1 MRRDELKN
9 AFGEPLIEFDA
20 SLNRALANI
29 PDERHAHRRYKIA
42 PLIAAIV
49 CALALGG
56 AALAVANNW
65 DIFDMMGRS
74 RSASDDSDTLRALSQ
89 SPDMV
94 VEGKW
99 VTYTLSEAV
108 FDGRSLNVTI
118 NARPHDPAKVL
129 LMSDYCTDVDDLAPE
144 YGGDNE
150 PSGETFAQKAAREGS
165 TLVMTGMSISGAG
178 ASDQGGSEYY
188 NADGSLTLYAHCL
201 LDGDASGQQR
211 FTCHIREREVNG
223 DDIERFEGAFEIAPN
238 TPLAYAEAHGEYL
251 TELAR
256 ITDVRVS
263 KSALATYVS
272 ASGRLY
278 ANLSDEQLEQ
288 WKNSTVDFSTSES
301 YSTIIEGNMRM
312 LDENGED
319 PGSIDGERCFRM
331 EFVMEAS
338 EAMPKQLYVKLYN
351 LDTNEYG
358 KTVVIPLTPIES
370 EEQ

>member
-9 AFGEPLIEFDA
+9 AFGEPPVEFDA

-29 PDERHAHRRYKIA
+29 PDERPAHRRYKIA

-99 VTYTLSEAV
+99 ATYTLSEAV

-178 ASDQGGSEYY
+178 AGDQGGSEYY

-211 FTCHIREREVNG
+211 FTCQVVP
-223 DDIERFEGAFEIAPN
+223 F
-238 TPLAYAEAHGEYL
+238 
-251 TELAR
+251 
-256 ITDVRVS
+256 S
-263 KSALATYVS
+263 
-272 ASGRLY
+272 SG
-278 ANLSDEQLEQ
+278 
-288 WKNSTVDFSTSES
+288 
-301 YSTIIEGNMRM
+301 
-312 LDENGED
+312 
-319 PGSIDGERCFRM
+319 
-331 EFVMEAS
+331 
-338 EAMPKQLYVKLYN
+338 
-351 LDTNEYG
+351 
-358 KTVVIPLTPIES
+358 
-370 EEQ
+370 